1 MTRTVLIAASLILLA
16 ACGDTA
22 FERGVTG
29 AAAGAGTA
37 LVLDGDVGTG
47 AVLGGGAG
55 VASTL
60 ID

>member
-1 MTRTVLIAASLILLA
+1 MTRLALIVTSLTLLA
-16 ACGDTA
+16 ACGETP

-37 LVLDGDVGTG
+37 LVLDGDVATG

-60 ID
+60 LD